1 MATKST
7 VFCTS
12 GKDLVKK
19 ATLEESRGFGPYDV
33 RAGRANVFFQRRLS
47 LSLSLSSEICS
58 KSSLALYVIYKFT
71 AERSSSEMFRGG
83 RRASSHDYEHI
94 V

>member
-47 LSLSLSSEICS
+47 LSLSRL
-58 KSSLALYVIYKFT
+58 KSAANRHWHCT
-71 AERSSSEMFRGG
+71 
-83 RRASSHDYEHI
+83 
-94 V
+94 

>member
-33 RAGRANVFFQRRLS
+33 RAGVTNISS
-47 LSLSLSSEICS
+47 LSFLFFFLESEG
-58 KSSLALYVIYKFT
+58 
-71 AERSSSEMFRGG
+71 ERWLKILIIDTKRV
-83 RRASSHDYEHI
+83 A
-94 V
+94 